1 MGTPSHEATAEESLE
16 VDDEVELHFGK
27 RFEHG
32 EQPAKPLFSL
42 KYQGLVHGFAGM
54 DQRGEDF
61 ANHPRDMPVCVCTF
75 EAFDGL
81 KAVDDVPER
90 GGFDDEDSCHF
101 DGWGYEPLLPQFG
114 FEMSSLS
121 GYEAGCLQGVVRY
134 GLRFVKGRKCGLGY
148 RTGSVT
154 W

>member
-1 MGTPSHEATAEESLE
+1 MLRVGIRGRCFFVVEESGAFARICSTEFPWGVGTPSHEATAEESLE

-27 RFEHG
+27 RFDHG

-42 KYQGLVHGFAGM
+42 KHQGLVDGFAGM

-61 ANHPRDMPVCVCTF
+61 ANNPRDMPVWVCTF

-90 GGFDDEDSCHF
+90 GGFDDENSGH
-101 DGWGYEPLLPQFG
+101 GALYWGGRKVLLAQFG
-114 FEMSSLS
+114 FEMSSV
-121 GYEAGCLQGVVRY
+121 GG
-134 GLRFVKGRKCGLGY
+134 
-148 RTGSVT
+148 
-154 W
+154 

>member
-1 MGTPSHEATAEESLE
+1 VRGFEAGDGLES
-16 VDDEVELHFGK
+16 VDDI
-27 RFEHG
+27 
-32 EQPAKPLFSL
+32 
-42 KYQGLVHGFAGM
+42 
-54 DQRGEDF
+54 
-61 ANHPRDMPVCVCTF
+61 
-75 EAFDGL
+75 
-81 KAVDDVPER
+81 PER

-121 GYEAGCLQGVVRY
+121 GYEAGCFQGVVRY